1 MSKHHNHT
9 DNHDHPHD
17 HDHAHDHS
25 QDHGSEGA
33 PKNALS
39 MAFWLNFLFSI
50 VEVVGGIL
58 TNSTAIIA
66 DAFHDFMD
74 AGAIGI
80 AILLEKISG
89 KKRTEQFS
97 YGYKRF
103 SLLSALGMAVF
114 LLVGAVLMV
123 VSAINSFIHPE
134 KVDSTGMI
142 WLAILGLAVNG
153 FAFLRIKNGGH
164 NHSHSHAGG
173 ENHNARGIML
183 HLLEDVLGW
192 AAVLVGAGVMYFT
205 NWYWIDGVLA
215 IGIASFVGFNATRN
229 LISTVSVLL
238 QSSPAGVDVKQL
250 TDELQGIEGI
260 HSVHDVHVWSLD
272 GNYHVGSLHAV
283 VNPEIHSKQDILGK
297 VIRLMEK
304 YKIHHPTVQIE
315 TDHSCGLAAC

>member
-1 MSKHHNHT
+1 MSKHTDHT
-9 DNHDHPHD
+9 GNHDHPHD
-17 HDHAHDHS
+17 HS
-25 QDHGSEGA
+25 QEHGSGNTS
-33 PKNALS
+33 KNALS

-50 VEVVGGIL
+50 VEVAGGIF

-80 AILLEKISG
+80 AILLEKLAG

-103 SLLSALGMAVF
+103 SLLSALGMAIF
-114 LLVGAVLMV
+114 LLVGSVMMV

-134 KVDSTGMI
+134 KVDSAGMI

-153 FAFLRIKNGGH
+153 FAFLRIKKGSGAH

-173 ENHNARGIML
+173 GNHNTRGIML

-192 AAVLVGAGVMYFT
+192 AAVLAGAAIMYFT
-205 NWYWIDGVLA
+205 SWYWIDGVLA

-229 LISTVSVLL
+229 LVSTVSVLL
-238 QSSPAGVDVKQL
+238 QSSPAGVDVKGL
-250 TDELQGIEGI
+250 TDELQQIEGVTN
-260 HSVHDVHVWSLD
+260 VHDVHVWSLD
-272 GNYHVGSLHAV
+272 GSYHVGSLHAV
-283 VNPEIHSKQDILGK
+283 VNPDVSSSQDILRK
-297 VIRLMEK
+297 VIKLMEK

>member
-1 MSKHHNHT
+1 MSKHTDHT
-9 DNHDHPHD
+9 GNHDHPHD
-17 HDHAHDHS
+17 HS
-25 QDHGSEGA
+25 QEHGSGNTS
-33 PKNALS
+33 KNALS

-50 VEVVGGIL
+50 VEVAGGIL

-80 AILLEKISG
+80 AILLEKLAG

-103 SLLSALGMAVF
+103 SLLSALGMAIF
-114 LLVGAVLMV
+114 LLVGSVMMV

-134 KVDSTGMI
+134 KVDSAGMI

-153 FAFLRIKNGGH
+153 FAFLRIKKGSGAH

-173 ENHNARGIML
+173 GNHNTRGIML

-192 AAVLVGAGVMYFT
+192 AAVLAGAAIMYFT
-205 NWYWIDGVLA
+205 SWYWIDGVLA

-229 LISTVSVLL
+229 LVSTVSVLL
-238 QSSPAGVDVKQL
+238 QSSPAGVDVKGL
-250 TDELQGIEGI
+250 TDELQQIEGVTN
-260 HSVHDVHVWSLD
+260 VHDVHVWSLD
-272 GNYHVGSLHAV
+272 GSYHVGSLHAV
-283 VNPEIHSKQDILGK
+283 VNPDVSSSQDILRK
-297 VIRLMEK
+297 VIKLMEK